1 MKMRNTRVRSRLRL
15 RLRKSPQ
22 KNFLTLT
29 STLISVFICLIFHCS
44 LSHAEGLSDIK
55 INALQAPIKERWGR
69 DPFIRYEDKISKE
82 KPSKEELP
90 LDLKVDGI
98 ISDGK
103 KALAIINGG
112 FYRKHEM
119 VNNFLIVGIGKDKVL
134 LEKNGKMFELGIKK
148 FAIEGTQ
155 KGESK

>member
-1 MKMRNTRVRSRLRL
+1 MKMQQTSSRVQRFKGSRGIQELI
-15 RLRKSPQ
+15 
-22 KNFLTLT
+22 FL
-29 STLISVFICLIFHCS
+29 IFFLIFHFS
-44 LSHAEGLSDIK
+44 LSYAEGLSDIK

-69 DPFIRYEDKISKE
+69 DPFIRYEDRISKE

-98 ISDGK
+98 ISDGG
-103 KALAIINGG
+103 KALAIINSG

-148 FAIEGTQ
+148 FAIESTRGR
-155 KGESK
+155 